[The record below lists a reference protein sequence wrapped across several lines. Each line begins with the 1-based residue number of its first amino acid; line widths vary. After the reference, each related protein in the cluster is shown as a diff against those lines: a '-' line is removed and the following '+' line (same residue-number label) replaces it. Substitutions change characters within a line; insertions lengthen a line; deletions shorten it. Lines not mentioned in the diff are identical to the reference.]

1 MDDDGSSVTTII
13 PVLSDVLF
21 VKTES
26 YAVNDTTNGYSNML
40 YINHAV
46 NNPNIVYKFNQAT
59 ALYCDTIVVN
69 APVKDIAF
77 Y

>member
-13 PVLSDVLF
+13 PILSDVLL
-21 VKTES
+21 VKTEL
-26 YAVNDTTNGYSNML
+26 YAVNDTTNDYSPMF
-40 YINHAV
+40 YINDAV
-46 NNPNIVYKFNQAT
+46 NNPNTIYKFNQAT